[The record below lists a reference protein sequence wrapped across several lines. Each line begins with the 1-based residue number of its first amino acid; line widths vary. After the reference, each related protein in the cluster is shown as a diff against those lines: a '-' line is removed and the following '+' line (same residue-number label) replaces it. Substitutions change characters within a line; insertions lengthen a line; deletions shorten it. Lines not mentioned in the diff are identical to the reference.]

1 MFYKK
6 DKICIFIVLLVLFY
20 NFLNYLAICSR
31 LLDIIIT
38 IFDKREIHI
47 DFVSRKKDYLKSYCG
62 WNLAVWS
69 RIRCKILIRIK
80 IINISFRF
88 GYFFYLSINK
98 VSNMFFFI
106 FASFFPVDPDLKRWL
121 WQYLC
126 DWFLNVFNIL
136 GSIISNCNN
145 LCLKGRYFLNNV
157 SQKSAKSEK
166 LSILWYVE

>member
-106 FASFFPVDPDLKRWL
+106 FASFFPRRSGSKALALTVPLWL
-121 WQYLC
+121 VLECLQYSWLHH
-126 DWFLNVFNIL
+126 LQL
-136 GSIISNCNN
+136 
-145 LCLKGRYFLNNV
+145 
-157 SQKSAKSEK
+157 
-166 LSILWYVE
+166 